1 MDIQPIEVKTW
12 EGLSHSAFIT
22 SAFESLFKT
31 LLVLNPKQNLK
42 GGFLALGVGPGRFTG
57 TRVGVSF
64 AKTLSFAFRIPLYPV
79 SSLKIL
85 AESEEKEERPI
96 LVLLN
101 AFKNSLYM
109 ALYQRK
115 HFKLQE
121 LIPPQVVLAQDL
133 HKKLLLVENRYSISS
148 EEKSYL
154 LRSKEGKLKTRLFK
168 QEWVCV
174 GDGYFAYKKVFSKE
188 LKKRLLIRENIFP
201 GVKYLAQV
209 LQREFEV
216 SKLISW
222 KDLKPI
228 YLRSPVPLI
237 T

>member
-31 LLVLNPKQNLK
+31 LLVLNPKPNLTE
-42 GGFLALGVGPGRFTG
+42 GFLALGVGPGRFTG

-101 AFKNSLYM
+101 AFKNSVYM

-133 HKKLLLVENRYSISS
+133 YKKLLPAENRCSISS
-148 EEKSYL
+148 EKSYL

-174 GDGYFAYKKVFSKE
+174 GDGYFAYKKVLSKE
-188 LKKRLLIRENIFP
+188 LKKRLVIRENIFP
-201 GVKYLAQV
+201 EVKYLAQV
-209 LQREFEV
+209 LQWEFEV